1 MGAMGVSL
9 HSLWTLA
16 PIFAI
21 VIAAVGLAALLARGD
36 EVQARRR
43 SYR

>member
-1 MGAMGVSL
+1 MSVSL

-16 PIFAI
+16 PIFAV
-21 VIAAVGLAALLARGD
+21 VIGTIGVAALLARGD
-36 EVQARRR
+36 EIQARRR

>member
-1 MGAMGVSL
+1 VGVSL

-21 VIAAVGLAALLARGD
+21 VIGGVAVAALLARGD

-43 SYR
+43 NYR